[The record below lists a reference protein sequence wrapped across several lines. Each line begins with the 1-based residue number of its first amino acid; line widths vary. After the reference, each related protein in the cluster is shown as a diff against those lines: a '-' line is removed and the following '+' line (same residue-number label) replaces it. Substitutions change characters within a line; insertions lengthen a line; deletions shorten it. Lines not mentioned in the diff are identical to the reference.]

1 MNGSL
6 LLIIAGVVL
15 GFQVL
20 KGNLWGRLNITGNPG
35 G

>member
-1 MNGSL
+1 MTGGL
-6 LLIIAGVVL
+6 LLVIIGVVL

-20 KGNLWGRLNITGNPG
+20 AGNLWGRLNISGNPG